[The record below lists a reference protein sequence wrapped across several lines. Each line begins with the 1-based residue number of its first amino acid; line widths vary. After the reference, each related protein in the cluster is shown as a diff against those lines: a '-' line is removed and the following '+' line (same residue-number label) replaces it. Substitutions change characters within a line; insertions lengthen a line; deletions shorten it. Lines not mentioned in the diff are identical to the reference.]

1 MPLFAVAHC
10 LVFHRRMFVEWMKD
24 FRSCS
29 SATNKLCVLE
39 SLVTAWSP
47 SFFISKMEVVEKNK
61 EEELD
66 YNVPFCCHKLMFPTK
81 LK

>member
-10 LVFHRRMFVEWMKD
+10 LVFHRRMSVEWMKD

-66 YNVPFCCHKLMFPTK
+66 YLCPFLLSQTNVPN
-81 LK
+81 

>member
-10 LVFHRRMFVEWMKD
+10 LVFHRRMSVEWMKD

-66 YNVPFCCHKLMFPTK
+66 YL
-81 LK
+81 